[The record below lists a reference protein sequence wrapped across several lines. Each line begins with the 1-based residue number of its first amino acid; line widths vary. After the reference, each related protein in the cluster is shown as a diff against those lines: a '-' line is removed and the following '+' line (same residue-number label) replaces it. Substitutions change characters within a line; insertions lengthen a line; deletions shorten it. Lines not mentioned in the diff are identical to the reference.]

1 MNNRITCA
9 STVYLPIAIPR
20 SISIAIRCAYARI
33 YIYRILI
40 LKETGGGDKEQP
52 AGSRYASSMSAE
64 MEIPSCVRG
73 YHVYKDIW
81 AADVG
86 ELLMCCREPRQ

>member
-1 MNNRITCA
+1 MKNRITFG
-9 STVYLPIAIPR
+9 STVYLAISR
-20 SISIAIRCAYARI
+20 SISIAIQCAYARI
-33 YIYRILI
+33 RIYRILI

-52 AGSRYASSMSAE
+52 AGSRYASTMSAE

-81 AADVG
+81 AAAVG
-86 ELLMCCREPRQ
+86 ELLMCSREPRQ

>member
-1 MNNRITCA
+1 MRVRA
-9 STVYLPIAIPR
+9 
-20 SISIAIRCAYARI
+20 

-40 LKETGGGDKEQP
+40 LKETGGGDKEQS
-52 AGSRYASSMSAE
+52 AGSRYASTMSAE

-81 AADVG
+81 VAAVG
-86 ELLMCCREPRQ
+86 ELLMCSREPRE

>member
-1 MNNRITCA
+1 MREHSLSSYSYIYIH
-9 STVYLPIAIPR
+9 SYPVRYV
-20 SISIAIRCAYARI
+20 RI

-52 AGSRYASSMSAE
+52 AGSRYASTMSTE

-81 AADVG
+81 AAAVR
-86 ELLMCCREPRQ
+86 ELLMCSREPRQ